1 MGGVDA
7 VEGEAGEGRFEG
19 VVAGQDDGVAV
30 GEEDDAAD
38 VEFVAESDVFRWS
51 SVIGG

>member
-1 MGGVDA
+1 MGSVDA

-19 VVAGQDDGVAV
+19 VVAGEDDGVAV

-38 VEFVAESDVFRWS
+38 VEFVAKGDVFGWS
-51 SVIGG
+51 SVGRG